1 MPAATQSDA
10 PSWPAQLAAD
20 LTSSDQAAKKL
31 LAGLTVEQVNWALAA
46 GSWSVGQCLEHLC
59 MTNESY
65 LAPIHAALEAQP
77 DAPVS
82 QITQG
87 WFARWF
93 IRNFVEPS
101 PGSKRVSAPL
111 KIRPSIRIEL
121 SILDRF
127 VASNDALRKSI
138 SQAERKDVNRI
149 RFKNPFVPLIRFT
162 VGTGFQILTAH
173 ERRHLLQAERVRS
186 APSFPASS

>member
-1 MPAATQSDA
+1 
-10 PSWPAQLAAD
+10 
-20 LTSSDQAAKKL
+20 
-31 LAGLTVEQVNWALAA
+31 
-46 GSWSVGQCLEHLC
+46 

-65 LAPIHAALEAQP
+65 LAPMQVALEGQP

-87 WFARWF
+87 WFGRWF

-101 PGSKRVSAPL
+101 PGTKRISAPL
-111 KIRPSIRIEL
+111 QIRPSTQIEV
-121 SILDRF
+121 SILERF
-127 VASNDALRKSI
+127 VASNGALRKTI
-138 SQAERKDVNRI
+138 SQAERKDINRI

-173 ERRHLLQAERVRS
+173 ERRHLLQTERVRN

>member
-1 MPAATQSDA
+1 M
-10 PSWPAQLAAD
+10 
-20 LTSSDQAAKKL
+20 L
-31 LAGLTVEQVNWALAA
+31 LAGLTQQQLNWAPAA
-46 GSWSVGQCLEHLC
+46 GSWSIGQCLEHLC

-65 LAPIHAALEAQP
+65 LAPMQVALEGQP

-87 WFARWF
+87 WFGRWF

-101 PGSKRVSAPL
+101 PGTKRISAPL
-111 KIRPSIRIEL
+111 QIRPSTRIEV
-121 SILDRF
+121 SILERF
-127 VASNDALRKSI
+127 VASNGALRKTI
-138 SQAERKDVNRI
+138 SQAERKDINRI

-173 ERRHLLQAERVRS
+173 ERRHLLQAERVRN

>member
-1 MPAATQSDA
+1 
-10 PSWPAQLAAD
+10 
-20 LTSSDQAAKKL
+20 
-31 LAGLTVEQVNWALAA
+31 
-46 GSWSVGQCLEHLC
+46 

-65 LAPIHAALEAQP
+65 LAPMQVALEGQP

-87 WFARWF
+87 WFGRWF

-101 PGSKRVSAPL
+101 PGTKRISAPL
-111 KIRPSIRIEL
+111 QIRPSTRIEV

-127 VASNDALRKSI
+127 VASNGALRKTI
-138 SQAERKDVNRI
+138 SQAERKDINRI

-173 ERRHLLQAERVRS
+173 ERRHLLQAERVRN

>member
-1 MPAATQSDA
+1 
-10 PSWPAQLAAD
+10 
-20 LTSSDQAAKKL
+20 
-31 LAGLTVEQVNWALAA
+31 
-46 GSWSVGQCLEHLC
+46 

-65 LAPIHAALEAQP
+65 LAPMHAALEGQP
-77 DAPVS
+77 DAPVP
-82 QITQG
+82 QINQG

-101 PGSKRVSAPL
+101 PGSKRVSAPRQ
-111 KIRPSIRIEL
+111 IRPSTRIEL

-127 VASNDALRKSI
+127 VASNGALRKTI
-138 SQAERKDVNRI
+138 LQAARKDVNRI
-149 RFKNPFVPLIRFT
+149 RFKNPFVPLVRFT

-173 ERRHLLQAERVRS
+173 ERRHLLQAQRVRN